1 MKRRIKKID
10 EKVQSGRLTKKQAQQ
25 AVNAWLGHARH
36 SNSYNLAKKIFEKY
50 DYIQIEDKDWKFGD
64 ISPQEKKGVRKLWQ
78 TEPYINLVH
87 CMWQMQ
93 RKQDLRSHG
102 TAEMDPRRIQEIC

>member
-36 SNSYNLAKKIFEKY
+36 SNSYNLAKKIFE
-50 DYIQIEDKDWKFGD
+50 
-64 ISPQEKKGVRKLWQ
+64 
-78 TEPYINLVH
+78 
-87 CMWQMQ
+87 
-93 RKQDLRSHG
+93 
-102 TAEMDPRRIQEIC
+102 